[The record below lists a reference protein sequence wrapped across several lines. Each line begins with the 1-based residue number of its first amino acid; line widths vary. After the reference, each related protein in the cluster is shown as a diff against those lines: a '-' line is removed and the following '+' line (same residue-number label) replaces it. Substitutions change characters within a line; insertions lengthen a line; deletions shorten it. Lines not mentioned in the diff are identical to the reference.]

1 LLFFNENM
9 FGKLLGFSY
18 MYEDKTFFFLREN
31 SFKKYLDFFN
41 LEMFWRKTG
50 YFNTGFVS

>member
-1 LLFFNENM
+1 M